1 MNRSIVQYFTES
13 PESISKEIPKQPLA
27 GGIQVKT
34 TPQIPLTTKQ
44 AEFPTPKKI
53 ENPPPAASLVPNS
66 GLKTTEKFGDGAT
79 TL

>member
-44 AEFPTPKKI
+44 AEFPIPKKI
-53 ENPPPAASLVPNS
+53 ENPLPAKSLIPNS
-66 GLKTTEKFGDGAT
+66 GLKVSESYGDKKPE
-79 TL
+79 